1 MSTIAEA
8 AETAWHRSPTG
19 DTSTAAAR
27 HAWRALR
34 TLEEVAPRT
43 WFYSGFANVVVRKTD
58 DGLIVIDPGAFN
70 NAPEKQAAVREQFP
84 VSDVSN
90 RVNTIV
96 YTHGHVDHCFGAPLY
111 VAEAEEHGAPA
122 PVVVGHEV
130 IARRFARYRETIGF
144 NGIINLRQFRGG
156 QGTPFWP
163 DEYSPPTVT
172 YRDRMTLVGGT
183 FSIRG
188 GSINTTG
195 GAGVN
200 AQQSQGPVVID
211 GVSISTETGLGASFN
226 GFRGD
231 VLVSGSTVR
240 GQPNPG
246 PRGQVTFD
254 GTSSIYTLPSDF
266 FGTDGFTYTIENGTL
281 SDLETGAIIAAGG
294 AGGDRQ
300 APGWTCRSSG
310 ARSAARAPDWTS
322 RASLALSVALSET
335 RSSPTTPLAST

>member
-1 MSTIAEA
+1 MGGSVPTQQGGGIAIVGGDCGRLSVTLDGLEINTTGGA
-8 AETAWHRSPTG
+8 GLRVTG
-19 DTSTAAAR
+19 DGAVTVR
-27 HAWRALR
+27 
-34 TLEEVAPRT
+34 
-43 WFYSGFANVVVRKTD
+43 YSGGV
-58 DGLIVIDPGAFN
+58 
-70 NAPEKQAAVREQFP
+70 
-84 VSDVSN
+84 
-90 RVNTIV
+90 VNTPGIGIDIDGGRDDV
-96 YTHGHVDHCFGAPLY
+96 FTLTDLAINSGSDGPRVRARGGGAT
-111 VAEAEEHGAPA
+111 APS
-122 PVVVGHEV
+122 GGGSFTFDNLD
-130 IARRFARYRETIGF
+130 IDTTSG
-144 NGIINLRQFRGG
+144 NGIDILG
-156 QGTPFWP
+156 
-163 DEYSPPTVT
+163 
-172 YRDRMTLVGGT
+172 VGGT

-300 APGWTCRSSG
+300 APRWTCRSSG